1 MFYTAV
7 VYRHYVLFFTIAWW
21 QLIIDQYFH
30 YAALPRRTHID
41 ILLLMGVFVILHH
54 YKSALKQVVCL
65 GAPIKIYEALFDTT
79 SIYKRFDSPNEAE
92 CKPVNLVRK
101 RCAQ

>member
-1 MFYTAV
+1 MIV
-7 VYRHYVLFFTIAWW
+7 FFTIAWW

-30 YAALPRRTHID
+30 YAALSRRTHID
-41 ILLLMGVFVILHH
+41 ILFLMGVCVLWHR
-54 YKSALKQVVCL
+54 YKSALKQGICL
-65 GAPIKIYEALFDTT
+65 GAPIKIYEALFDTN
-79 SIYKRFDSPNEAE
+79 SIYKQFDSPNEAE